1 MSISMK
7 IKILLCKLI
16 SNIKIK
22 PSIGGVMVNVL
33 VSRAVDHGLGV
44 PVGSNLRLLN
54 WYVLLSAKHATL
66 SRKTKKDC
74 LARNHYKMC
83 PSGATCLPANCE
95 LVLYQSDSTCCSS
108 SKRTASSSSHE
119 NDLADNF
126 LIWH

>member
-16 SNIKIK
+16 SNINIK
-22 PSIGGVMVNVL
+22 PRIGGVMVNVL
-33 VSRAVDHGLGV
+33 VSRAVDRGLGV

-66 SRKTKKDC
+66 SRNTKKDC
-74 LARNHYKMC
+74 LVRNHSKMC
-83 PSGATCLPANCE
+83 PSGETCLPADCE
-95 LVLYQSDSTCCSS
+95 LVLYQSDLTCWSS
-108 SKRTASSSSHE
+108 SKRTSSSHE
-119 NDLADNF
+119 NDLVERF